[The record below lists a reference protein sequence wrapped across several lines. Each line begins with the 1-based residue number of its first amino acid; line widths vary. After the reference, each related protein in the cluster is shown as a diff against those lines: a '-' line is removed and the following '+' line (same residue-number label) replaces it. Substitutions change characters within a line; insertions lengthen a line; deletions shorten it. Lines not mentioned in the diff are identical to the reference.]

1 MILAIK
7 RTRNSSEK
15 DTNNRTCKKKNA
27 HQQFL
32 ITTQH
37 NTVQEPNFTHDQFIN
52 LWFSKPTQSPKIIR
66 KIHRSKTIT
75 KSCQDHYQNNHN
87 AITEPTRS
95 SQKPHL
101 THTTESSKT
110 IPTPPYLNHNQVNL
124 DLYKRVKPRWLLLVS
139 FLFTYNLFFCL
150 LFFF

>member
-15 DTNNRTCKKKNA
+15 GTPTIEPASKKRTSSVSN
-27 HQQFL
+27 
-32 ITTQH
+32 H

-139 FLFTYNLFFCL
+139 FLFTYNLF
-150 LFFF
+150 LFAVFF